1 MGKEEISKKVSWET
15 ANGINVRVTWAL
27 IKFRAL
33 VCPIII
39 FNLHPYHSH
48 KRNDL
53 LNQYMAMGHGS
64 ASGLK
69 SGRSAAPFLRYNQER
84 IILFFLGAI
93 KYSCPT
99 SLKFL
104 KVEKNYPLNFSL
116 SI

>member
-39 FNLHPYHSH
+39 FNLHPYHSL

-84 IILFFLGAI
+84 IILFSLGAI
-93 KYSCPT
+93 KYSYPT
-99 SLKFL
+99 RLKFL